1 MGRSFIH
8 ENFLLGSDAAMRLYH
23 EYAVDCPIHD
33 YHSHLDPI
41 RLRDNQPFRD
51 LTEIWLDGD
60 HYKWR
65 AMRAAG
71 IDESLITG
79 SADPEEKFL
88 AWASVVPKTLGNPLY
103 HWTHMELSNP
113 FGIDE
118 LLGPGNAKNI
128 YDHCNE
134 QLTTEQCSPRGLL
147 SHWKVKTACTTD
159 DPTDDVEV
167 HRAATSNVLSV
178 RPTFRPDAAF
188 GLTGIADLKAW
199 LSRLDQPVTSFQ
211 DLVNA
216 LAERAEEFDK
226 AGCSASDH
234 GLAQMFDCEFDER
247 QSAEVVKCLISDKD
261 VTQDQLSH
269 YRSHLLFELCKIYR
283 DKGWV
288 QQFHLGALRNVN
300 SRAYRTLGPDT
311 GFDTIG
317 SDQQIEKLSAFMD
330 RLESEDKLAAT
341 IIYNL
346 NPQDNDALAALIGV
360 FQGSGTPGKIQ
371 FGSGWWFNDQKTGI
385 ERQLN
390 SLANMGLISLFV
402 GMVTDSRS
410 FLSFSRHEYFRR
422 VLCNFLGQQI
432 SSGEIP
438 EDFDLVGNMVVD
450 ICYRNTERLFDF

>member
-8 ENFLLGSDAAMRLYH
+8 ENFLLGSDAAERLFH
-23 EYAVDCPIHD
+23 EYAADCPIHD

-51 LTEIWLDGD
+51 LTEIWLEGD

-71 IDESLITG
+71 IDEALITG
-79 SADPEEKFL
+79 NAAPEEKFL

-103 HWTHMELSNP
+103 HWTHMELLNP

-118 LLGPGNAKNI
+118 LLGPGNAKDI

-134 QLTTEQCSPRGLL
+134 KLTTEPCSPRGLL
-147 SHWKVKTACTTD
+147 NQWTVKTVCTTD
-159 DPTDDVEV
+159 DPNDDVDV
-167 HRAATSNVLSV
+167 HRAATNDVLSV

-188 GLTGIADLKAW
+188 GLTGTTDLRAW
-199 LSRLDQPVTSFQ
+199 LSRLEQPIASFQ
-211 DLVNA
+211 DLVNV
-216 LAERAEEFDK
+216 LTERAEVFDK
-226 AGCSASDH
+226 AGCRASDH
-234 GLAQMFDCEFDER
+234 GLTQMFNHDFNQR
-247 QSAEVVKCLISDKD
+247 ISAEVVKRLLSGDEVD
-261 VTQDQLSH
+261 GEQLSQ
-269 YRSHLLFELCKIYR
+269 YRSHLLFELCKVYR
-283 DKGWV
+283 NQGWV

-317 SDQQIEKLSAFMD
+317 SDQQVEKLSAFMD
-330 RLESEDKLAAT
+330 RLESEDELTAT

-346 NPQDNDALAALIGV
+346 NPKDNDALAALTGV
-360 FQGSGTPGKIQ
+360 FQDGGTVGKIQ

-385 ERQLN
+385 ERQLT

-422 VLCNFLGQQI
+422 VLCNFLGQQMTA
-432 SSGEIP
+432 GELP
-438 EDFDLVGNMVVD
+438 EDYGLVGNMVVD
-450 ICYRNTERLFDF
+450 ICCRNTERFFDF